1 MSVTLLRDLVLIG
14 EGAKDTTTSSGI
26 ILDSKGLGNTTP
38 GIVAEVGPDVTQ
50 VKKGDTVY
58 LDWSKG
64 KPVTVDGAQRVIIKE
79 ELIIAVLE
87 E

>member
-14 EGAKDTTTSSGI
+14 EGTKDTTTISGI

-38 GIVAEVGPDVTQ
+38 GIVTEVGPDVTQ

-64 KPVTVDGAQRVIIKE
+64 KPVTVDGAQR
-79 ELIIAVLE
+79 
-87 E
+87 